1 MQASSWISYK
11 TRFTDS
17 IGLYKQND
25 NVKNHANN
33 VQKLYRKIF
42 VFLEFLLN
50 RCVPIC
56 TNYDIVTHSWIG
68 SRNKYSMK
76 SMISI
81 SHKRNELVLVWI
93 FWTLFSKNIFWIW
106 SRRDKGVNFID
117 FMGWKTWGYRQLV
130 FLQRFSCNIF
140 CS

>member
-1 MQASSWISYK
+1 MNFIWDPFWRFNWIVQAK
-11 TRFTDS
+11 
-17 IGLYKQND
+17 D
-25 NVKNHANN
+25 NIKNHASN
-33 VQKLYRKIF
+33 VQKLYRKNF
-42 VFLEFLLN
+42 VFLEFLPN

-56 TNYDIVTHSWIG
+56 TILAIVTHSWIG

-81 SHKRNELVLVWI
+81 SHKRNELVLFWI

-106 SRRDKGVNFID
+106 WRRDKGVNFID

-130 FLQRFSCNIF
+130 FLQSFSCNIF
-140 CS
+140 RS